1 MSEDYQILRN
11 VLFKCII
18 CLKILNCKEIYTYLK
33 DNISQIRKESE
44 NSIGYMILDDQY
56 VEDPYEYPIY
66 GKKEFKCPQCGKELE
81 IKIILSAYDKELC
94 SFYDIKGVIPF
105 FPFQVLMGEN
115 IKELILELIFRWI
128 HIAKRIDVVTPY
140 LDQFGYDFLSK
151 LPSFIYYYDDKS
163 FINIITR
170 KGKKATKKKNGKII
184 YGETGKVLLDRLFEE
199 ENCKTCRAN
208 NPIILYGDCL
218 GCIKLSNHLKLK
230 IPNISRSH
238 FHAKWYAGIIGNT
251 VEILITSHN
260 LTKIGKHQP
269 ETVGLLIMDTIDYE
283 KKFLSKLKI

>member
-1 MSEDYQILRN
+1 MSKNYQILRN
-11 VLFKCII
+11 VLFKCIK
-18 CLKILNCKEIYTYLK
+18 CHKTLNCEDIYTFLE
-33 DNISQIRKESE
+33 DNISQIRKEYEE
-44 NSIGYMILDDQY
+44 NIRYMILEDQY
-56 VEDPYEYPIY
+56 VEDPYECPIY
-66 GKKEFKCPQCGKELE
+66 GRKEFKCPQCGKELK
-81 IKIILSAYDKELC
+81 IKIVFSAYDKEIC

-105 FPFQVLMGEN
+105 FPFQVLMGAN

-128 HIAKRIDVVTPY
+128 HIAKRIDIVTPY
-140 LDQFGYDFLSK
+140 LDRYGYNFLRK

-170 KGKKATKKKNGKII
+170 KGKRATKTKNGKII
-184 YGETGKVLLDRLFEE
+184 YGETGKVLLDRLFKEE
-199 ENCKTCRAN
+199 DCKTCRAN
-208 NPIILYGDCL
+208 NPIISYGDCI

-251 VEILITSHN
+251 VEIIITSHN
-260 LTKIGKHQP
+260 LTKIGKLQP
-269 ETVGLLIMDTIDYE
+269 ETVGLLIIDTIDYE